1 MERVKEIIERL
12 ERVFPDKIELEF
24 SNPFELLIAIVLSA
38 QTTDKKTNQVTRR
51 LFQIYKTPYDLA
63 NAPLED
69 IQKHIYGVNYHRR
82 KAGFIKELSN
92 IIVQKYKGDIPK
104 SIEEL
109 VELPGVGRKT
119 ASMFLY
125 NAFGINE
132 GIAVDTHVERVSKRL
147 GLTQS
152 KNRDNIEKDLMKITP
167 QNLWGKLSNLFIL
180 HGRYVC
186 LAKAP
191 KCGQCVLSDLCP
203 SAFKNAP

>member
-147 GLTQS
+147 GLTQA
-152 KNRDNIEKDLMKITP
+152 KNRDDIEKDLMKITP
-167 QNLWGKLSNLFIL
+167 QNRWGKLSNLFIL

-191 KCGQCVLSDLCP
+191 KCGKCVLSDLCP